1 MTAGKPETRTRQFK
15 RLGRSR
21 FVRYALVSLAALAVD
36 MGVFLALLP
45 LGVPATLAAVLG
57 YVAGILAHWLASSRM
72 IFADRLAA
80 KGAGRLRQQSGF
92 LASALVG
99 LGVTAAT
106 VWLCGLAG
114 WDPRLSKLAAI
125 VLSFQLTWLLRKH
138 FVFRPISRAI

>member
-1 MTAGKPETRTRQFK
+1 MRTQVR

-36 MGVFLALLP
+36 MGVFLVLLK
-45 LGVPATLAAVLG
+45 LAVSATLAAVLG
-57 YVAGILAHWLASSRM
+57 YAAGILAHWLASSRM

-92 LASALVG
+92 LVSALVG
-99 LGVTAAT
+99 LGVTGAT

-114 WDPRLSKLAAI
+114 WDARLSKLAAI

-138 FVFRPISRAI
+138 VVFRPIPRAI